1 MEKFIAGEQNTPLGQ
16 IFTTLVRLRASDL
29 HLISNSKPKIRVDG
43 DLLDL
48 PDSSVWS
55 SDDIEKA
62 VYNLIS
68 PAMRERFEK
77 DLELDFSVGFTDLL
91 RFRVNL
97 YYQKGMLA
105 AAIRVISG
113 EILSLEQL
121 GIPPKIADFT
131 RLPRGLVLVTGPT
144 GSGKSTTLAS
154 MIDLINRTRDNH
166 IITVEDPIEFIHV
179 NNKSVVEQREI
190 GLDTHSFADALKHV
204 LRQDPD
210 VILIGEMRDH
220 ETISSALTAAET
232 GHLVLATL
240 HTQDAPQ
247 TIDRIVDV
255 FPPDQQDQVRI
266 QLSLTLKGIVSQVLL
281 PHISGKG
288 RVVATEVLVVTPAV
302 ANLIRE
308 NKAFQIPSILM
319 ASGQDGMHSFDQS
332 LAYLVESRQVS
343 LDSAFERAHDQQGFM
358 ALVGSENGFQ
368 GRQSAYRPDAQS
380 GKAVSGGN

>member
-1 MEKFIAGEQNTPLGQ
+1 MEQFIDGVQNTPIGQ
-16 IFTTLVRLRASDL
+16 VFSSLVSLRASDL
-29 HLISNSKPKIRVDG
+29 HLISNSIPKIRVDG
-43 DLLDL
+43 ELIDL
-48 PDSSVWS
+48 PDSGIWS
-55 SDDIEKA
+55 SGDIEKA
-62 VYNLIS
+62 IFNLIS
-68 PAMRERFEK
+68 SQMRERFER

-91 RFRVNL
+91 RFRVNV
-97 YYQKGMLA
+97 YSQKGLLA
-105 AAIRVISG
+105 AAVRVISG

-121 GIPPKIADFT
+121 GLPKKLAEFT
-131 RLPRGLVLVTGPT
+131 QMPRGLVLVTGPT

-154 MIDLINRTRDNH
+154 MIDLINRTREEH
-166 IITVEDPIEFIHV
+166 IITIEDPIEFVHT
-179 NNKSVVEQREI
+179 NDRSVVEQREI

-210 VILIGEMRDH
+210 VILIGEMRDF

-232 GHLVLATL
+232 GHLVFATL

-247 TIDRIVDV
+247 TIDRIIDV
-255 FPPDQQDQVRI
+255 FPPLQQDQVRI

-288 RVVATEVLVVTPAV
+288 RVAATEVMVVTPAI

-319 ASGQDGMHSFDQS
+319 ANAEEGMQSLDQS
-332 LAYLVESRQVS
+332 LAYLVESRKVS
-343 LDSAFERAHDQQGFM
+343 LEAAFQRAHDQQGFM

-368 GRQSAYRPDAQS
+368 GRQTAYRAQDNS
-380 GKAVSGGN
+380 KRGA

>member
-1 MEKFIAGEQNTPLGQ
+1 MEQFIDGVQNTPLGQ
-16 IFTTLVRLRASDL
+16 VFASLVSLRASDL
-29 HLISNSKPKIRVDG
+29 HLISNSIPKIRVDG
-43 DLLDL
+43 ELIDL
-48 PDSSVWS
+48 PDSGIWS
-55 SDDIEKA
+55 SADIEKA
-62 VYNLIS
+62 IFNLIS
-68 PAMRERFEK
+68 SQMRERFER

-91 RFRVNL
+91 RFRVNV
-97 YYQKGMLA
+97 YSQKGLLA
-105 AAIRVISG
+105 AAVRVISG

-121 GIPPKIADFT
+121 GLPKKLAEFT
-131 RLPRGLVLVTGPT
+131 QMPRGLVLVTGPT

-154 MIDLINRTRDNH
+154 MIDLINRTREEH
-166 IITVEDPIEFIHV
+166 IITIEDPIEFVHT
-179 NNKSVVEQREI
+179 NDRSVVEQREI

-210 VILIGEMRDH
+210 VILIGEMRDF

-232 GHLVLATL
+232 GHLVFATL

-247 TIDRIVDV
+247 TIDRIIDV
-255 FPPDQQDQVRI
+255 FPPLQQDQVRI

-288 RVVATEVLVVTPAV
+288 RVAAAEVMVVTPAI

-319 ASGQDGMHSFDQS
+319 ANAEEGMQSLDQS
-332 LAYLVESRQVS
+332 LAYLVESRKVS
-343 LDSAFERAHDQQGFM
+343 LEAAFQRAHDQQGFM

-368 GRQSAYRPDAQS
+368 GRQTAYRAQDNS
-380 GKAVSGGN
+380 KRGA

>member
-1 MEKFIAGEQNTPLGQ
+1 MEQFIDGVQNTPLGQ
-16 IFTTLVRLRASDL
+16 VFASLVSLRASDL
-29 HLISNSKPKIRVDG
+29 HLISNSIPKIRVDG
-43 DLLDL
+43 ELIDL
-48 PDSSVWS
+48 PDSGIWS
-55 SDDIEKA
+55 SADIEKA
-62 VYNLIS
+62 IFNLIS
-68 PAMRERFEK
+68 SQMRERFER

-91 RFRVNL
+91 RFRVNV
-97 YYQKGMLA
+97 YSQKGLLA
-105 AAIRVISG
+105 AAVRVISG

-121 GIPPKIADFT
+121 GLPKKLAEFT
-131 RLPRGLVLVTGPT
+131 QMPRGLVLVTGPT

-154 MIDLINRTRDNH
+154 MIDLINRTREEH
-166 IITVEDPIEFIHV
+166 IITIEDPIEFVHT
-179 NNKSVVEQREI
+179 NDRSVVEQREI

-210 VILIGEMRDH
+210 VILIGEMRDF

-232 GHLVLATL
+232 GHLVFATL

-247 TIDRIVDV
+247 TIDRIIDV
-255 FPPDQQDQVRI
+255 FPPLQQDQVRI

-288 RVVATEVLVVTPAV
+288 RVAATEVMVVTPAI

-319 ASGQDGMHSFDQS
+319 ANAEEGMQSLDQS
-332 LAYLVESRQVS
+332 LAYLVESRKVS
-343 LDSAFERAHDQQGFM
+343 LEAAFQRAHDQQGFM

-368 GRQSAYRPDAQS
+368 GRQTAYRAQDNS
-380 GKAVSGGN
+380 KRGA

>member
-1 MEKFIAGEQNTPLGQ
+1 MEQFIDGVQNTPLGQ
-16 IFTTLVRLRASDL
+16 VFASLVSLRASDL
-29 HLISNSKPKIRVDG
+29 HLISNSIPKIRVDG
-43 DLLDL
+43 ELIDL
-48 PDSSVWS
+48 PDSGIWS
-55 SDDIEKA
+55 SADIEKA
-62 VYNLIS
+62 IFNLIS
-68 PAMRERFEK
+68 SQMRERFER

-91 RFRVNL
+91 RFRVNV
-97 YYQKGMLA
+97 YSQKGLLA
-105 AAIRVISG
+105 AAVRVISG

-121 GIPPKIADFT
+121 GLPKKLAEFT
-131 RLPRGLVLVTGPT
+131 QMPRGLVLVTGPT

-154 MIDLINRTRDNH
+154 MIDLINRTREEH
-166 IITVEDPIEFIHV
+166 IITIEDPIEFVHT
-179 NNKSVVEQREI
+179 NDRSVVEQREI

-210 VILIGEMRDH
+210 VILIGEMRDF

-232 GHLVLATL
+232 GHLVFATL

-247 TIDRIVDV
+247 TIDRIIDV
-255 FPPDQQDQVRI
+255 FPPLQQDQVRI

-288 RVVATEVLVVTPAV
+288 RVAATEVMVVTPAI

-319 ASGQDGMHSFDQS
+319 ANAEEGMQSLDQS
-332 LAYLVESRQVS
+332 LAHLVESRKVS
-343 LDSAFERAHDQQGFM
+343 LEAAFQRAHDQQGFM

-368 GRQSAYRPDAQS
+368 GRQTAYRAQDNS
-380 GKAVSGGN
+380 KRGA